1 MKVLYCLPHPSDRLE
16 VERAGHIIRA
26 NALIRALGN
35 EGHSVDRI
43 QAAQSVGGSKLT
55 VSAYR
60 RLLRVCAPKP
70 LALPLRDIGRIRF
83 GRRFAR
89 RLIERVDLTKP
100 DVILETHVGFSLAS
114 ALATE
119 ETGVP
124 LIIDDI
130 APALEEATEFGDGI
144 GLKRVAQQVFTRV
157 VDKASLIIAVSDH
170 VRHHL
175 DDIGVSPEKVALI
188 PNGFDHDTFHPDV
201 NGLQRRTELGLK
213 DGDGRVLIGFV
224 GSFLRFH
231 RLELLIEAFAKIEGD
246 PQPELFLVGDGPEAP
261 ALRTRAGELGVSDRV
276 HFVGRVPHQDVP
288 SYLAA
293 ADITV
298 LPGALDFGHS
308 MKLLEYMAMGKPT
321 VAPDLA
327 VISKIAKHFQHVIL
341 FNDGSIDDMS
351 AALSKLISDHALR
364 QRLRTESIRL
374 ASGHT
379 WAARARDLTRILIDR
394 RIIGQD

>member
-1 MKVLYCLPHPSDRLE
+1 MKVLYCLPHPADRLE

-26 NALIRALGN
+26 NALLRALSA
-35 EGHSVDRI
+35 EGHTVDCI
-43 QAAQSVGGSKLT
+43 QAAQSVGGSQLT

-60 RLLRVCAPKP
+60 RLLRVCVPKP
-70 LALPLRDIGRIRF
+70 LALRLRDMGRIRF

-89 RLIERVDLTKP
+89 RLIERVELSKP

-114 ALATE
+114 AIATE
-119 ETGVP
+119 QTGVP
-124 LIIDDI
+124 LIVDDI

-144 GLKRVAQQVFTRV
+144 GLIRTAQQVFVRL

-170 VRHHL
+170 VRCHL
-175 DDIGVSPEKVALI
+175 EDIGVPAEKVALI
-188 PNGFDHDTFHPDV
+188 PNGFDHETFHPNV
-201 NGLQRRTELGLK
+201 NGSQRRAELGLK

-231 RLELLIEAFAKIEGD
+231 RLDLLIEAFARIEGESKAD
-246 PQPELFLVGDGPEAP
+246 LFLVGDGPEAP
-261 ALRTRAGELGVSDRV
+261 SLQTRARELGVSDRV
-276 HFVGRVPHQDVP
+276 HFVGRVPHRDVP

-321 VAPDLA
+321 VAPDLE
-327 VISKIAKHFQHVIL
+327 VISKIARHEQHVLL
-341 FNDGSIDDMS
+341 FKEGSIQELS
-351 AALSKLISDHALR
+351 AALSRLISDHALR
-364 QRLRTESIRL
+364 TQLQNESIKL
-374 ASGHT
+374 AAGHT
-379 WAARARDLTRILIDR
+379 WAARARELTRILLDR
-394 RIIGQD
+394 RIVRQV